1 MAALAHKVFLSKK
14 DRASPADT
22 PTGFSVALVTL
33 KKVVCYALFAELPRY
48 ACLALRRCFQLRR
61 VHELPR
67 RCRSN
72 DAFPHRVQYGIGKG
86 GYIF

>member
-1 MAALAHKVFLSKK
+1 MDKT
-14 DRASPADT
+14 SPQDT
-22 PTGFSVALVTL
+22 PDGLFCCSGYA